1 MHACLQLL
9 HPRGEKNMLLTL
21 FLLFVRK
28 FIYNVTLPEIHCIF
42 IALPNL
48 KSATE
53 FPT

>member
-1 MHACLQLL
+1 MHVYSYKI
-9 HPRGEKNMLLTL
+9 PVVKKMLLTL
-21 FLLFVRK
+21 FLLYSCK